1 MTLFSQTIVYQDA
14 CSFLQQNNIEWVN
27 MPFLKENINFSC
39 MMQQFKSTT
48 VELIQYGN
56 LSYSKKDILQL
67 STETQGTLGE
77 IKFIEGSI
85 EGYYLTLIMDSGQ
98 VIEVKTFDETLLS
111 KVIHWIENTA
121 ETVYVA

>member
-1 MTLFSQTIVYQDA
+1 MTIFSQTIVYQDA

-67 STETQGTLGE
+67 STEIQGTLGE

-111 KVIHWIENTA
+111 KVINWIENTA